1 MTSTT
6 PVPAGACDCHIHIY
20 DDAQPLAPSATF
32 KPPHAPLANY
42 RRVQSALGL
51 QRVVLV
57 QPTGYARSLAS
68 WPVPRSPVP
77 DTTRYF
83 ATSLKSN
90 LMESLSS
97 AATTESMA
105 NVSTSAWN

>member
-20 DDAQPLAPSATF
+20 DDALPLAANATF

-42 RRVQSALGL
+42 RRVQSALEL

-57 QPTGYARSLAS
+57 QPTGYGFDNRFMLDALA
-68 WPVPRSPVP
+68 
-77 DTTRYF
+77 T
-83 ATSLKSN
+83 LG
-90 LMESLSS
+90 SS
-97 AATTESMA
+97 ARWIAH
-105 NVSTSAWN
+105 SAG